1 MSNCNALYNET
12 NNHLN
17 NIIIKLSS
25 LIQNQGYKTVALP
38 KAGRIKDGIFFSA
51 LAMIFPIVTSMF

>member
-38 KAGRIKDGIFFSA
+38 KAGRIKDEIFIS
-51 LAMIFPIVTSMF
+51 LH